1 MKLQSLFTLAVLSL
15 YGGVSLAES
24 GDPWIIDPHTHF
36 KGEAQIAHESK
47 TTQRDPRNTLGQV
60 IKPEDYRET
69 ADRLRIQSTVIMEAV
84 DQDQPQFNDWIF
96 EESAKSDLV
105 CGYVARGD
113 LLSPDFL
120 ARYERYKKTG
130 YLNGYRFRRDEL
142 RGYLDDETA
151 RKHLK
156 RLETDGMVVDLLIDP
171 SHAPDAIQLA
181 REFPG
186 ISIVI
191 NHCFRARMVD
201 GTIDDEWRK
210 AVVECAESPNIFMKM
225 SSILNFAG
233 TKPFVETAP
242 TEMEYYLPVLEPCFA
257 AFGENRIIFATN
269 LGVSAH
275 FGKADDVVRIVT
287 EFLETKGE
295 SALRKGMRDNAI
307 RVYRIDE
314 NFLRRFP

>member
-1 MKLQSLFTLAVLSL
+1 MKLQSLFALAIFSL
-15 YGGVSLAES
+15 KGGVALAQP
-24 GDPWIIDPHTHF
+24 GNPWIIDPHTHF
-36 KGEAQIAHESK
+36 KGEAQITHESK
-47 TTQRDPRNTLGQV
+47 TTPRDPRDTLGLV

-69 ADRLRIQSTVIMEAV
+69 ADRLGIQSTVIMEAV

-96 EESAKSDLV
+96 EEAAKSDLV

-113 LLSPDFL
+113 LLSPEFPS
-120 ARYERYKKTG
+120 RYLRYQETG
-130 YLNGYRFRRDEL
+130 YLNGFRFRRDEL
-142 RGYLDDETA
+142 RGYLENETG
-151 RKHLK
+151 RKQLK
-156 RLETDGMVVDLLIDP
+156 RLEADGMVIDLLIDP
-171 SHAPDAIQLA
+171 THAADAVQLA

-191 NHCFRARMVD
+191 NHCFRARMAG
-201 GTIDDEWRK
+201 GTIDDEWRN
-210 AVVECAESPNIFMKM
+210 AVEACAKCPNIFMKM

-257 AFGENRIIFATN
+257 AFGEDRIIFASN

-287 EFLETKGE
+287 EFLKTKGE
-295 SALRKGMRDNAI
+295 SAFRKGMRDNAI

-314 NFLRRFP
+314 NLLRRFP